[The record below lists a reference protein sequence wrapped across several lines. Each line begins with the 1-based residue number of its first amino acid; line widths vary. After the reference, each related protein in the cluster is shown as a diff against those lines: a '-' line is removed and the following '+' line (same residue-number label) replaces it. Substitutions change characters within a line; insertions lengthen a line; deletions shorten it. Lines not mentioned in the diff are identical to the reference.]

1 MTSLPAIFFYLAL
14 HYLDNRSLL
23 LYHRRI
29 TRRAREKF
37 GARWLSLAHPDDE
50 AIQGLGYLPEAK
62 LAFFDKSFAVSA
74 ITLISVITVPLLY
87 FFVLLS
93 PPTMVGLAEWLKTE
107 IYDLNSKPEAEAA
120 LNALRDQ
127 LLPRAKAMKNRR
139 PLKAPA
145 ERRNRLK
152 IGAALGEIIERS
164 EQN

>member
-1 MTSLPAIFFYLAL
+1 MLFGGTFPRILVVTAVMTSLPAIFFYLVL
-14 HYLDNRSLL
+14 RFLDNRSLL

-87 FFVLLS
+87 FATLMS

-107 IYDLNSKPEAEAA
+107 IYD
-120 LNALRDQ
+120 
-127 LLPRAKAMKNRR
+127 
-139 PLKAPA
+139 
-145 ERRNRLK
+145 
-152 IGAALGEIIERS
+152 
-164 EQN
+164 